1 MNKTPESVLELIQEF
16 CKEPHGSTNY
26 GKDEVYIQG
35 SSLNDFV
42 PLSFLKKKIEGLESE
57 DDLLDLGFIYSSYNI
72 DENPKFG
79 NWYKGQFAK
88 VMPSA
93 LRKKATVLYIPEHG
107 NILDSIKIVHDVYK
121 NLRDHNILINGKNLP
136 IQIGEW
142 YAKSIFGLKQV
153 RSTSQRGF
161 DFLIGNKRVEVKVHW
176 NDKSSPKGAKIRKSL
191 VRLSDYI
198 VVMYVAKD
206 FTIRDIC
213 FLDSDFVERKFDGKG
228 HTIFLKDPDLS
239 QYFFSN
245 SSKHFDK
252 IKNKTT
258 LMKFSNPIFAVR
270 LEGRFD
276 DQE

>member
-1 MNKTPESVLELIQEF
+1 MAQSSELIFELIQEF

-26 GKDEVYIQG
+26 GKDEVYVQG
-35 SSLNDFV
+35 KEADQYA
-42 PLSFLKKKIEGLESE
+42 PLSFLKKKIEDLSSE
-57 DDLLDLGFIYSSYNI
+57 DDLLKLGFIYNSYDI
-72 DENPKFG
+72 DENPKFAS
-79 NWYKGQFAK
+79 WYKGQFAK
-88 VMPSA
+88 VMPSP
-93 LRKKATVLYIPEHG
+93 LRKKALVLHIPEHKQ
-107 NILDSIKIVHDVYK
+107 ILDCIQIVHDVYD
-121 NLRDHNILINGKNLP
+121 NLRNHSILINGKNLP

-153 RSTSQRGF
+153 RSSSQRGF

-245 SSKHFDK
+245 STKHFDK

-258 LMKFSNPIFAVR
+258 LMKFSNPMFALK
-270 LEGRFD
+270 LEGRLD
-276 DQE
+276 EV